1 MKEKLC
7 EILLDNRKEIKMNQ
21 NSSWL
26 PKAFFIGTFS
36 VLSIGIFSYFN
47 SATKKTEKK
56 IKKKKEISKLN
67 LNLEEL
73 WLQLHNLKE
82 IENWEKI
89 KEITQNSEN
98 LLLKTFFAESI
109 SNLKQ
114 IEESKKI
121 LNSIVEME
129 PKDENEEFAI
139 GRAFQLLK
147 NYEKAFE
154 FFTKASQ
161 KNQIFANFSL
171 GIYYQNGIVI
181 PKDEKKGIEFFQKA
195 ADKNDPAAIYLL
207 SITLPDDQIA
217 LDLLNK
223 SSEMNYLPAI
233 MTVGEMN
240 SKRDPK
246 LAFECYQKAAEMGHP
261 KAQLN
266 LAVYYSTGKG
276 VEQNPK
282 DSYFW
287 CEKAASAGLPNA
299 LYLLGSFQIEGMG
312 CEKDS
317 VKAFKNIQLSA
328 DKGFPSAQYLI
339 AKMLIEN
346 DKLDEGVEML
356 EKAAKS
362 GHQGALKMIEELVI
376 YENDPDYVTDDEK

>member
-1 MKEKLC
+1 VNFIGQPKP
-7 EILLDNRKEIKMNQ
+7 KMSQ
-21 NSSWL
+21 NSSWF
-26 PKAFFIGTFS
+26 PKVLLFGTFS
-36 VLSIGIFSYFN
+36 VVSIGIFSYFRT
-47 SATKKTEKK
+47 ATKKPEKK
-56 IKKKKEISKLN
+56 IKNKKKEIN
-67 LNLEEL
+67 LAEL

-82 IENWEKI
+82 IENWEKM
-89 KEITQNSEN
+89 KEISHQSED
-98 LLLKTFFAESI
+98 LLMKTFFAESI
-109 SNLKQ
+109 SNLNQ
-114 IEESKKI
+114 IEESKMI
-121 LNSIVEME
+121 LNSIVEKE
-129 PKDENEEFAI
+129 PKNENEEFAI

-161 KNQIFANFSL
+161 KNHVLANFSL

-181 PKDEKKGIEFFQKA
+181 PKDEKKGIEFFEKA
-195 ADKNDPAAIYLL
+195 AAQNDPAAIYLL
-207 SITLPDDQIA
+207 SITLPDDEISF
-217 LDLLNK
+217 DLLKK
-223 SSEMNYLPAI
+223 SADMNYLPAI

-240 SKRDPK
+240 SQRNPK
-246 LAFECYQKAAEMGHP
+246 LAFECYQKAADMGHP

-282 DSYFW
+282 ESYYW

-299 LYLLGSFQIEGMG
+299 LYLLGSFLIEGMG

-346 DKLDEGVEML
+346 DKLDEGVAML

-362 GHQGALKMIEELVI
+362 GHQGALKMIEELVL
-376 YENDPDYVTDDEK
+376 YEDDPNYETDEEK